1 MERVWGALEI
11 TFDVMVEFAMG
22 GENYQARSGN
32 SWRDI
37 KTRNEILKVRSELI
51 YTFRVMDRTEANLE
65 PRDRWH
71 EIIG

>member
-11 TFDVMVEFAMG
+11 TFDGRVCSG
-22 GENYQARSGN
+22 GENYLARSGN

-51 YTFRVMDRTEANLE
+51 YTFRVVDRTEANLE